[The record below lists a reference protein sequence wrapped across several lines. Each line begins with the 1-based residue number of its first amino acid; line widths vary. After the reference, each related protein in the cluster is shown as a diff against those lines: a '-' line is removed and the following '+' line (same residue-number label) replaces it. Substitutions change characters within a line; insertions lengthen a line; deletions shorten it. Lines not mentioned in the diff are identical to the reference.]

1 MQGSAAQD
9 RIKEIIGVQGSAAP
23 NHFCTSTVFVLK
35 PVGTE
40 THELV
45 AWYRYLLVETK
56 HT

>member
-45 AWYRYLLVETK
+45 A
-56 HT
+56 